1 MCSIPVRCTLKFR
14 LPGFWPSP
22 VAMNVCRWT
31 SAVISM
37 SHASKSL
44 CWAGTCTDNQ
54 PPSMYLKALILF
66 LLWYCNRLQ
75 AHTRTQAHQ
84 PPKRQWKGGGEGE
97 GTRTVSHN
105 KQGRKQEGK
114 QQRQTTGKG
123 STQHAGSGGKDGRSN
138 PTLARRRATAQ
149 SRTNKRH
156 QKTSSETTKGRGVSQ
171 AMLPASLDPLGE
183 LESRRRRTKGSV
195 VGEEWCQNA
204 APLRWYTKNV
214 FAQSKMI
221 LSRAWLHDTVS
232 CAAWNDA
239 RKGVYLNPLF

>member
-97 GTRTVSHN
+97 GTRTVSQQQTREETRGKTTKAN
-105 KQGRKQEGK
+105 NRQGEHATR
-114 QQRQTTGKG
+114 RQWGKG
-123 STQHAGSGGKDGRSN
+123 RAQQPNPGTQKSN
-138 PTLARRRATAQ
+138 SAEQ
-149 SRTNKRH
+149 NK
-156 QKTSSETTKGRGVSQ
+156 QKTSKDEQRDNERERGVPSYASCILGPTGGTWEQ
-171 AMLPASLDPLGE
+171 AEADE
-183 LESRRRRTKGSV
+183 R
-195 VGEEWCQNA
+195 
-204 APLRWYTKNV
+204 
-214 FAQSKMI
+214 
-221 LSRAWLHDTVS
+221 
-232 CAAWNDA
+232 
-239 RKGVYLNPLF
+239 